1 VNTYQ
6 TDICLTEKDT
16 DCNKYLKHTA
26 MQNKHNKLAET
37 KHMNVQNYTSQ
48 IDCPNSIYK
57 QEKDD
62 IYNEKNH
69 RYMHYL

>member
-1 VNTYQ
+1 
-6 TDICLTEKDT
+6 
-16 DCNKYLKHTA
+16 